1 MESKPLKDLQEIDNW
16 SPDVELLSE
25 QKFSITRSK
34 KYLNGKEWIDNAK
47 NWEWLVKTPLKLVDD
62 KKPRTLLC
70 HDMMGGYINDRFVQ
84 PVPNKDSYSFLHWN
98 CLDVFVYFSHNFITI
113 PPTGWIAAAKMH
125 GVKILGTVITEW
137 KEGKKLLEELLSDEK
152 RIDSF
157 VDQLADIASFYGF
170 QGWLL
175 NIENPVEWTLVP
187 YLLQLVEKLNK
198 KIHEI
203 YGSEG
208 LVIWYDSVT
217 IEGKLQWQDEVNMLN
232 RPFMDNCDGI
242 FLNYNWRTPD
252 SDPPRYSLE
261 NSVVTVGE
269 GRKADIYVG
278 VDVFGRGCIG
288 GGGLNTNVAMHKI
301 HERSLSAA
309 IFAPGW
315 TYESSLENDVLSKD
329 YFFKEHL
336 FWSKLE
342 PYLTFHALKL
352 DYNSQHKEGNRQAR
366 LIFESK
372 FETGR
377 RKDSFHLLSM
387 QTQPSLLNINT
398 NMYKNSEEH
407 VGESEVVTS
416 DQTQYCC
423 HTTDPKDKDALPGL
437 QLSVEKENVT
447 IPIFLMEISPEGTD
461 LIFVLSSKSENITD
475 TDLVLGT
482 DKGEELLT
490 DKIEDLLMD
499 QFLPDLDQNDLKTQG
514 FVVQN
519 CYDTIEKI
527 GLRLNKRLSHDFLT
541 FMSQFLDCFCIF
553 SLT

>member
-1 MESKPLKDLQEIDNW
+1 MESRPLKNLEELDNW
-16 SPDVELLSE
+16 SPEVEFLSE
-25 QKFSITRSK
+25 QKFSISRSK
-34 KYLNGKEWIDNAK
+34 KYLNGKEWTDNCK
-47 NWEWLVKTPLKLVDD
+47 NWDWLVKSPLKLQHVN
-62 KKPRTLLC
+62 KPRTLLC
-70 HDMMGGYINDRFVQ
+70 HDMMGGYISDRFLE
-84 PVPNKDSYSFLHWN
+84 PVLNKDSYSFLHWN

-137 KEGKKLLEELLSDEK
+137 KDGKKILEEILSDEK
-152 RIDSF
+152 RIDVF
-157 VDQLADIASFYGF
+157 VDRLTDIASFYGF

-187 YLLQLVEKLNK
+187 YLLQLVEKLNS

-203 YGSEG
+203 YGSDG
-208 LVIWYDSVT
+208 LVLWYDSVT

-252 SDPPRYSLE
+252 CDPPKYSLE
-261 NSVVTVGE
+261 NSVVTVGD
-269 GRKADIYVG
+269 GRKTNIFVG
-278 VDVFGRGCIG
+278 VDVFGRGCLG
-288 GGGLNTNVAMHKI
+288 GGGLNTDVAMKKI
-301 HERSLSAA
+301 SERSLSAA

-315 TYESSLENDVLSKD
+315 TYESSLENDQLSQD
-329 YFFKEHL
+329 YFLKEHL

-352 DYNSQHKEGNRQAR
+352 DYKSEHKEDNQQAR

-387 QTQPSLLNINT
+387 QTQPSLPNINI
-398 NMYKNSEEH
+398 NIYKNSGSEDKTEK
-407 VGESEVVTS
+407 EVVTSSKS

-423 HTTDPKDKDALPGL
+423 HTTDPQEKDALPGL
-437 QLSVEKENVT
+437 QLSVEKEDVV
-447 IPIFLMEISPEGTD
+447 IPIFLMEICPEGTD
-461 LIFVLSSKSENITD
+461 LIFVLSSVSEHVCD
-475 TDLVLGT
+475 CHLVLGT
-482 DKGEELLT
+482 DKGEELLP
-490 DKIEDLLMD
+490 DKIEDLLLD
-499 QFLPDLDQNDLKTQG
+499 QFLPDIEQNELKKQG

-527 GLRLNKRLSHDFLT
+527 GLRLNKRLDNFILASFAIYTL
-541 FMSQFLDCFCIF
+541 
-553 SLT
+553 